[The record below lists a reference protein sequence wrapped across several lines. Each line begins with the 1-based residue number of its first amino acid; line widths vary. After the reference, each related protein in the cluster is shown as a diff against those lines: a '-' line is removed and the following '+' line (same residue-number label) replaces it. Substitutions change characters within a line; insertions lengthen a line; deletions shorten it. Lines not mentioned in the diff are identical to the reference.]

1 MHWLDLDFDTIPTA
15 GPHFKLMKKNER
27 KKKYK

>member
-15 GPHFKLMKKNER
+15 GPHFKMMKKMNA
-27 KKKYK
+27 KKI